1 MAEEGLDVQQSSA
14 LVTLPAKLYQIKEE
28 NCTSVSKMSATT
40 SKPAARIVSP
50 VSTRSTEEKNPLNSS
65 TDTGSDKMY
74 LNLNKV
80 FSQNQF
86 CLHQN
91 I

>member
-1 MAEEGLDVQQSSA
+1 MAEEGLDVQQSNA
-14 LVTLPAKLYQIKEE
+14 LVTLPAKLYQIKEV

-65 TDTGSDKMY
+65 TDAGSDKMY
-74 LNLNKV
+74 LNLNNNLLSHV
-80 FSQNQF
+80 IFSN
-86 CLHQN
+86 
-91 I
+91 